1 MLSYN
6 ELKWIILQLL
16 IKNLLKEDFE
26 VIIIGEKIN
35 SSLKAIRPAMEN
47 YDAAAIQDLAK
58 RQYDAGATYIDIN
71 AGMFINDEPD
81 RVEWLVNT
89 VQAVVDAPLAID
101 SPSPVAIE
109 RGLKANKNG
118 KPIINSI
125 TAEKERFNAIMP
137 LITKYDTGIIALCM
151 DDTGMPETTDDRV
164 TIAERLI
171 ENMTKEGVKLDDI
184 YIDPMVRP
192 IGTGSHYGTVAI
204 ETIRKVKQE
213 FPEAH
218 IACGLSNI
226 SFGIPARKL
235 INQTFLIIAMSAGM
249 DGAIMD
255 PLDNKLMSFI
265 YSTEAIMGLDDYC
278 MNYLTRFREGLL
290 DI

>member
-1 MLSYN
+1 M
-6 ELKWIILQLL
+6 
-16 IKNLLKEDFE
+16 
-26 VIIIGEKIN
+26 IIIGEKIN

-47 YDAAAIQDLAK
+47 YNTAAIQELAK
-58 RQYDAGATYIDIN
+58 KQREAGADFIDIN
-71 AGMFINDEPD
+71 AGMFIDDEPK

-89 VQAVVDAPLAID
+89 VQEVVDAPLVID
-101 SPSPVAIE
+101 SPNPIAIE
-109 RGLKANKNG
+109 SGLKANKKG
-118 KPIINSI
+118 KPVINSI
-125 TAEKERFNAIMP
+125 TDEAKRFNSIMP
-137 LITKYDTGIIALCM
+137 LVTKYNTGIIALCM
-151 DDTGMPETTDDRV
+151 DDNGMPETTDERV
-164 TIAERLI
+164 TIAERLV
-171 ENMTKEGVKLDDI
+171 EKLTKEGVKLEDI

-235 INQTFLIIAMSAGM
+235 MNQTFLIVAMSAGM

-255 PLDNKLMSFI
+255 PLDKKLMSFI
-265 YSTEAIMGLDDYC
+265 YATEALMGLDDFC
-278 MNYLTRFREGLL
+278 MNYLTKFREGMLE
-290 DI
+290 I

>member
-1 MLSYN
+1 M
-6 ELKWIILQLL
+6 
-16 IKNLLKEDFE
+16 
-26 VIIIGEKIN
+26 IIIGEKIN

-58 RQYDAGATYIDIN
+58 RQYEAGAAFIDIN
-71 AGMFINDEPD
+71 AGMFIDDEPE
-81 RVEWLVNT
+81 RVKWLVNIVQEVVT
-89 VQAVVDAPLAID
+89 VPLVID
-101 SPSPVAIE
+101 SPNPLALES
-109 RGLKANKNG
+109 GLKAIKNG

-125 TAEKERFNAIMP
+125 TDESKRYNAVMP
-137 LITKYDTGIIALCM
+137 LVIKYNTGIIALCM
-151 DDTGMPETTDDRV
+151 DDKGMPETTDERV
-164 TIAERLI
+164 TIAERLV
-171 ENMTKEGVKLDDI
+171 EKLTKEGVKLEDI
-184 YIDPMVRP
+184 FIDPMIRP
-192 IGTGSHYGTVAI
+192 IGTGSQYGTVAI

-235 INQTFLIIAMSAGM
+235 VNQAFLIVAMSAGM

-255 PLDNKLMSFI
+255 PLDKKLMSFV
-265 YSTEAIMGLDDYC
+265 YATEALMGLDDYC

-290 DI
+290 EI